1 MPQPEAAKTSG
12 DATPAETGVRIE
24 RIKQDMADPVVQDPK
39 LNGYPVKDAT
49 PAETGESATADTTPS
64 QSATPE
70 GQAATESATTTPNA
84 GEAATGTFTQEQLEG
99 IVKQRIERERKK
111 YADYEDIKA
120 KAALYNQT
128 LEGQKSEQQKLQ
140 EQLAETQAQLLAR
153 EVEAKTST
161 LKSAVI
167 QQAATKGFTDP
178 EDAFRLIDAAE
189 LTLQDDGTVAGLAPA
204 LDKLLR
210 AKPYLARKQTPA
222 QQAVNVSRD
231 AAPATRTDKDRWNEY
246 FGGRHGQFW
255 QGDGVR
261 EKE

>member
-1 MPQPEAAKTSG
+1 
-12 DATPAETGVRIE
+12 
-24 RIKQDMADPVVQDPK
+24 MADPVVQDPK

-49 PAETGESATADTTPS
+49 PAETGESTTVAAATS
-64 QSATPE
+64 QSTASE
-70 GQAATESATTTPNA
+70 SQAATDGETAPPNA
-84 GEAATGTFTQEQLEG
+84 GAAATGTFTQEQLEG

-140 EQLAETQAQLLAR
+140 EQLAETQAKLLAR
-153 EVEAKTST
+153 EAEVKAGA

-167 QQAATKGFTDP
+167 QHAATRGFTDP

-189 LTLQDDGTVAGLAPA
+189 LILQDDGTVTGLAPA